1 MLQTTDEPRALSAR
15 TLRCVTAKFVEQWAP
30 WRCFCTLTFAR
41 PVTEAK
47 GHELFR
53 EWARYLAKDFYRA
66 HVQIA
71 WAHGPQA
78 RGVIH
83 FHALV
88 APVGHEAP
96 VELAELAALRATW
109 DHGTDVDVQ
118 RVHDPRG
125 VADYVSRHPSWD
137 ANIACD
143 RRPSCRR
150 SRACTFA
157 PGPWHRTGSLTT

>member
-15 TLRCVTAKFVEQWAP
+15 TLRRATAKFVEHLAP

-41 PVTEAK
+41 PVSDAI
-47 GHELFR
+47 GHDAFR
-53 EWARYLAKDFYRA
+53 RWSRYLAKDLYRA

-88 APVGHEAP
+88 APVELTAAP
-96 VELAELAALRATW
+96 VELAELAAAWR
-109 DHGTDVDVQ
+109 GGPDVDV
-118 RVHDPRG
+118 RPVHNAEG

-137 ANIACD
+137 ANVACD
-143 RRPSCRR
+143 RRPPCRR
-150 SRACTFA
+150 SCGCLLA
-157 PGPWHRTGSLTT
+157 PGPWHRSGSLST